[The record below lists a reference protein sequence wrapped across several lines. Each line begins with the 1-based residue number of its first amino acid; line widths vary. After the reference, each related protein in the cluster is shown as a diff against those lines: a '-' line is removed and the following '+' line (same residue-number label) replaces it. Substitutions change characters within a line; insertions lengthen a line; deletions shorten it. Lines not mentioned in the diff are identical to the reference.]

1 MVLALKITTFC
12 RDEENEAHV
21 GPLNKFRRMQ
31 ILRNKV
37 NNDNEVEASTNTT
50 MTSSTTLLPSIESAN
65 EIMGMVEH
73 SRNKR
78 ATIQDGC
85 FTSENELKRA
95 HIWIN
100 FTVMFLLPVLVSF
113 AAVIQSCL
121 QNELVIHGLPVLIL
135 GETSFCIIN
144 RKQHHLNCNFC
155 EIHFINAV
163 ALTRRQQQDLAA
175 ACP

>member
-1 MVLALKITTFC
+1 
-12 RDEENEAHV
+12 
-21 GPLNKFRRMQ
+21 MQ
-31 ILRNKV
+31 IMRDNA
-37 NNDNEVEASTNTT
+37 NNDIEVEGSTNIT
-50 MTSSTTLLPSIESAN
+50 MTSSTTLLPPIESAD
-65 EIMGMVEH
+65 EITGRVEH

-113 AAVIQSCL
+113 AAVIQNCL
-121 QNELVIHGLPVLIL
+121 PNKLVIHGLPVLIL

-144 RKQHHLNCNFC
+144 RKLHHLNCNFC
-155 EIHFINAV
+155 DMHFINAV
-163 ALTRRQQQDLAA
+163 ALTRRQQQGFAA
-175 ACP
+175 ACL

>member
-21 GPLNKFRRMQ
+21 GPLNEFRRMQ
-31 ILRNKV
+31 IMRDNA
-37 NNDNEVEASTNTT
+37 NNVNEVEASTNTT
-50 MTSSTTLLPSIESAN
+50 MTSSTALLPPIESAD
-65 EIMGMVEH
+65 EIMGRVEH

-78 ATIQDGC
+78 AVADRC

-113 AAVIQSCL
+113 AAVVQNCL
-121 QNELVIHGLPVLIL
+121 RNELVIHGLPVLIL

-144 RKQHHLNCNFC
+144 RKLHHLNCN
-155 EIHFINAV
+155 
-163 ALTRRQQQDLAA
+163 L
-175 ACP
+175 